1 MTSRNITRLKVL
13 VGLLFLFLLAM
24 LVVVSVVYAD
34 GGGKVTVTDDDVN
47 RVASKL
53 YCPVCE
59 GVPLDTCGTAACE
72 QWRQEIRLQLE
83 SGQTEQQVI
92 DSFVA
97 RFGDRV
103 VGTPQNPTLRAISLV
118 TPWLL
123 SAGALSIAGV
133 TFVRWRRSQVRPD
146 AQQLPVTSTA
156 NAEQS
161 AVMDAYRARLE
172 RDLARRR

>member
-1 MTSRNITRLKVL
+1 MTALNITRLKVI

-24 LVVVSVVYAD
+24 LVVVSVAYAD
-34 GGGKVTVTDDDVN
+34 GGGKVKVTDDDVN

-59 GVPLDTCGTAACE
+59 GIPLDTCGTAACE

-83 SGQTEQQVI
+83 AGQSEQQVI

-103 VGTPQNPTLRAISLV
+103 VGTPQNPTLRALSLV
-118 TPWLL
+118 TPWVL
-123 SAGALSIAGV
+123 SAGALSIAAV
-133 TFVRWRRSQVRPD
+133 TFVRWRRSQSCPD
-146 AQQLPVTSTA
+146 GPPLPVASTLST
-156 NAEQS
+156 NQS
-161 AVMDAYRARLE
+161 DVIDAYRARLE